1 MNAFSAA
8 PVEARGLGKRY
19 GQVVAVDKV
28 DLTVAQGEILGLMAS
43 RPKELS
49 YEGPEFGGGHRDSP

>member
-1 MNAFSAA
+1 VNAFSAA

-28 DLTVAQGEILGLMAS
+28 DLTVEPSDVYGFLGPNG
-43 RPKELS
+43 R
-49 YEGPEFGGGHRDSP
+49 RVISPCRTA